1 MKRPLPV
8 FVALGCTLAALWW
21 AEPSASPGPTT
32 QASNAT
38 TPAADSPTLS
48 ASQASVGRQAADAEG
63 QAMATWLAQDSPLRG
78 SSMDGSWSVNAQG
91 QLVPDIALR
100 RRFDYFLQLLGQQ
113 PIERISALVQT
124 QAEQALS
131 PAAAREVMQLWQ
143 RYLELQQV
151 KFSTQVNPQD
161 PQSISAALAERQIAR
176 RSALGR
182 AWADAFYAQEE
193 AQILQMTQ
201 ASGPRSDTLIDRS
214 TLDPAALARLA
225 QEEAEQARWQA
236 RLSDARAE
244 LQRINSAPELSDVQ
258 RQLALQALLQGFN
271 AQERVRAAALL
282 GLPAP

>member
-1 MKRPLPV
+1 MKRPLLV
-8 FVALGCTLAALWW
+8 IVALGCTLAAVWW
-21 AEPSASPGPTT
+21 AEPFASPNLTT

-38 TPAADSPTLS
+38 APATDVPAISASPASADSPTAS
-48 ASQASVGRQAADAEG
+48 APS
-63 QAMATWLAQDSPLRG
+63 QAMATWLVQDSPLRG
-78 SSMDGSWSVNAQG
+78 SSVDGSWSVDAQG

-182 AWADAFYAQEE
+182 VWADAFYAQEE
-193 AQILQMTQ
+193 AAILQMTQ
-201 ASGPRSDTLIDRS
+201 ASGPRSATLIDRS
-214 TLDPAALARLA
+214 TLDAGALARLA
-225 QEEAEQARWQA
+225 QEEAQQARWQA
-236 RLSDARAE
+236 RLAEARAE
-244 LQRINSAPELSDVQ
+244 LERIKGAAELSELQ
-258 RQLALQALLQGFN
+258 RQQAQQALLQRFS
-271 AQERVRAAALL
+271 ASEQVRVAALL
-282 GLPAP
+282 GLPPP

>member
-1 MKRPLPV
+1 MKRPLLV
-8 FVALGCTLAALWW
+8 IVALGCTLAAVWW
-21 AEPSASPGPTT
+21 AEPFASPHPTP
-32 QASNAT
+32 QANQT
-38 TPAADSPTLS
+38 TAPAADSPSIS
-48 ASQASVGRQAADAEG
+48 ASQPAAERQTANAEG
-63 QAMATWLAQDSPLRG
+63 QALATWLAQDSPLRG
-78 SSMDGSWSVNAQG
+78 SSMDGSWSVDAQG

-131 PAAAREVMQLWQ
+131 PAAARDVMQLWQ

-151 KFSTQVNPQD
+151 KFTVQVNPQD

-182 AWADAFYAQEE
+182 VWADAFYAQEE

-201 ASGPRSDTLIDRS
+201 ASGPRSSTLIDRS
-214 TLDPAALARLA
+214 TLDPAALARLV
-225 QEEAEQARWQA
+225 QEEALQAQWQS
-236 RLSDARAE
+236 RLSEARGE
-244 LQRINSAPELSDVQ
+244 LQRINSAPELSDLQ
-258 RQLALQALLQGFN
+258 RQQAQRALLQRFSGE
-271 AQERVRAAALL
+271 ERVRAAALL

>member
-1 MKRPLPV
+1 MKRPLLV
-8 FVALGCTLAALWW
+8 IVALGCAAVAVWW
-21 AEPSASPGPTT
+21 VDPFATPTPTT
-32 QASNAT
+32 QASNAAA
-38 TPAADSPTLS
+38 PAADIPSIS
-48 ASQASVGRQAADAEG
+48 ASQPSAGSQAPHPQG
-63 QAMATWLAQDSPLRG
+63 QAMATWLAQEGPLRG

-131 PAAAREVMQLWQ
+131 PAAARDVMQLWH

-151 KFSTQVNPQD
+151 TFTTQVNPQD
-161 PQSISAALAERQIAR
+161 PQSISTALAERQMAR

-182 AWADAFYAQEE
+182 VWADAFYAQEE

-201 ASGPRSDTLIDRS
+201 ASGPRTETLIDRS
-214 TLDPAALARLA
+214 TLDPAALTRLA
-225 QEEAEQARWQA
+225 QEEAQQAQWQA
-236 RLSDARAE
+236 RLADARAE
-244 LQRINSAPELSDVQ
+244 LERLQSAPELSDLQ
-258 RQLALQALLQGFN
+258 RQHAQQALLQRFK